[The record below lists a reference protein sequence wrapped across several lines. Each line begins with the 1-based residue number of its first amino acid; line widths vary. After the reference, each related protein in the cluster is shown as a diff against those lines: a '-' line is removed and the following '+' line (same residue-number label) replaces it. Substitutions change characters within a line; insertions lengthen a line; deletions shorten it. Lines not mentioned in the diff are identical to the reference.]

1 MLPMCLN
8 AKTSIHCRTSSKG
21 PITLYELCEL
31 KHAVKCALGTAKEE
45 LANLRNNKL
54 AEYVLRVATPLSP
67 SPRRRLSDETAHS
80 ALPVRSTK
88 DQWARPLIQLLRDLF
103 LWRSRS
109 ALSPQSR
116 AGRARGIRASFI
128 IQPLYRLTNF
138 RMQLCPR

>member
-8 AKTSIHCRTSSKG
+8 AKTSIHCRTSSKEANNLVRAVRAK
-21 PITLYELCEL
+21 TCCE
-31 KHAVKCALGTAKEE
+31 VCT
-45 LANLRNNKL
+45 
-54 AEYVLRVATPLSP
+54 
-67 SPRRRLSDETAHS
+67 SDETAHS